1 MKDDS
6 MQILKNTDLVEVVDL
21 LKAGQI
27 VVFPTETSY
36 GLGCNAENQE
46 AVDQVF
52 NIKGRKNDKSL
63 LIVVPNIEMA
73 KKYLVWN
80 ELLEKMSAKFWPGP
94 LTIVGEYKNDAGSV
108 LAQGVVSKNGTVA
121 VRVTNFESLRLLTAE
136 LGKPVVATSAN
147 ISDAG
152 DIYDSA
158 IVKTAFQ
165 DKQNAPDALLDF
177 GKLPFHKPTTI
188 ISVVNNFLQILRVGE
203 ITDRQLSFD

>member
-108 LAQGVVSKNGTVA
+108 LAQGVVSKNGTIA